1 MNQANG
7 AVNKSRRQVTSATRP
22 WGRLLVGTF
31 MGYIAAICSTSA
43 FVALLPIHRSEAVF
57 LALILV
63 SLVWV
68 CLFIYVFAIPSW
80 LRGFRDLTLVAV
92 FGAVIWALNKLVFVA

>member
-7 AVNKSRRQVTSATRP
+7 ALNRSRKPVTSATRP

-31 MGYIAAICSTSA
+31 MGYIAALCSASA
-43 FVALLPIHRSEAVF
+43 FVSLLPLHRSEAVY
-57 LALILV
+57 LALILA
-63 SLVWV
+63 SLGWA

-80 LRGFRDLTLVAV
+80 LRGFRDLTLVAIL
-92 FGAVIWALNKLVFVA
+92 GAVVWALNKLVFAA

>member
-1 MNQANG
+1 MNQATD
-7 AVNKSRRQVTSATRP
+7 ATLKPKKQVTSATRP

-31 MGYIAAICSTSA
+31 MGYIAALCSTSA

-80 LRGFRDLTLVAV
+80 LRGFRDLTLVAIL
-92 FGAVIWALNKLVFVA
+92 GAVVWALNKLVFAA